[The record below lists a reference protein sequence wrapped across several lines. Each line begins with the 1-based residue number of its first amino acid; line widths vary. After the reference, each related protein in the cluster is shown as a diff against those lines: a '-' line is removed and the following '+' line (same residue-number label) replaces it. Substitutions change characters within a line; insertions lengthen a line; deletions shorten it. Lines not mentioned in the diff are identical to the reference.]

1 MNDDQVQ
8 SEMRKMVSFIK
19 QEALEKSKEIH
30 IKADEEFAI
39 EKAKLVRTEQSKV
52 DEQHEQRIKK
62 AGMSQQIAK
71 STVLNKQ
78 RLKILAARQAVLD
91 DVFEE
96 ARNQLV
102 KIAEDKEQYVKLL
115 ENLLLESFLKL
126 MTKEFTV
133 SAREQDYDAVKQAI
147 EKALARYKEQS
158 GIQAKASV
166 DEKKPLAKDIH
177 GGVLVQTNEGK
188 IRVNNTLEERLS
200 LVEAHGLPIV
210 RSALF
215 GESTSRKFFD

>member
-1 MNDDQVQ
+1 
-8 SEMRKMVSFIK
+8 MVSFIK

-39 EKAKLVRTEQSKV
+39 EKAKLVRTEQTKV
-52 DEQHEQRIKK
+52 DEQHEARIKK
-62 AGMSQQIAK
+62 AGMNQQIAK

-78 RLKILAARQAVLD
+78 RLKVLAARQAVLD

-96 ARNQLV
+96 ARSQLS
-102 KIAEDKEQYVKLL
+102 KIAEDEEKYPELL
-115 ENLLLESFLKL
+115 ENLLLEAFLKL

-133 SAREQDYDAVKQAI
+133 SAREQDNDVVRQAI
-147 EKALARYKEQS
+147 DKALARYKEQS
-158 GIQAKASV
+158 GINAKATV
-166 DEKKPLAKDIH
+166 DEKKPLPKDVH

-200 LVEAHGLPIV
+200 LVETHGLPIV

-215 GESTSRKFFD
+215 GESATRKFFD